1 MAGTVTRPGGP
12 PVARRARRGPVVA
25 LVAVLVL
32 ALAAVVVPIVL
43 TDGPRPLSDLRILV
57 PNPPGGGYDVTARS
71 AAKVLSDTGIAGPV
85 EVFNLSGAGGIAG
98 LGRVEGEAGNGRL
111 LMSMGLGI
119 VGATASRDTPLSLAD
134 TTPIARLTEE
144 SEIVV
149 VPADSPYRDVRA
161 LLDAWRAAPGGLTV
175 GGGSTVGGPDHLATM
190 LLAEGTGIAPARVR
204 YVSYEGGGPLLA
216 AVLRGEVAFAVSG
229 VGEFADQIGSGDLR
243 VLAVTAGERVP
254 GLDVPTLRESGVD
267 VEFSNWRGL
276 VAPPGLS
283 DADRA
288 ALADAVAAMRGT
300 PEWRQVLAANGWH
313 DAWLPG
319 ADFARFTASENE
331 RVEHVLGELGLRS
344 R

>member
-1 MAGTVTRPGGP
+1 MAGTATRPGGAP
-12 PVARRARRGPVVA
+12 IARRARRGPVVS
-25 LVAVLVL
+25 LVVVLVL

-119 VGATASRDTPLSLAD
+119 VGATASRGTPLSLAG
-134 TTPIARLTEE
+134 TTPVARLVEE

-161 LLDAWRAAPGGLTV
+161 LLDAWRAGPGGLTA
-175 GGGSTVGGPDHLATM
+175 GGGSSVGGPDHLATM

-216 AVLRGEVAFAVSG
+216 AVLRGEVGFAVSG

-276 VAPPGLS
+276 VAPPGLP

-288 ALADAVAAMRGT
+288 ALADAVSAMRDT
-300 PEWRQVLAANGWH
+300 PEWRQVLAANGWR

-319 ADFARFTASENE
+319 ADFARFTAAENE
-331 RVEHVLGELGLRS
+331 RVEHVLGELGLRT